1 MQGQET
7 GWGSLRHALEHST
20 ENPLLYSPTGV
31 RVHSNN
37 DPNWEGT
44 VSPLWVQQGLDSQA
58 ASSSP
63 RLNLFKPTQK
73 RVNPGVT
80 LQGEGAAKGVCLGIQ
95 MRPSA

>member
-44 VSPLWVQQGLDSQA
+44 VPSLGPAGPGQSGSILFTPPELVQANTETS
-58 ASSSP
+58 
-63 RLNLFKPTQK
+63 
-73 RVNPGVT
+73 
-80 LQGEGAAKGVCLGIQ
+80 
-95 MRPSA
+95 